1 MELRPK
7 KLQVSLREKKRLI
20 QRVFKLF
27 VNLRYHC
34 LKLAQCND
42 CQLSKGLMSS
52 SNSNLW
58 TSMIDE
64 GISVIKVIRYFGFV
78 VKETYKMSTITIS
91 GMLIRLWCLIR
102 GNSSAFKVA
111 IGNKMISMT

>member
-1 MELRPK
+1 
-7 KLQVSLREKKRLI
+7 
-20 QRVFKLF
+20 
-27 VNLRYHC
+27 
-34 LKLAQCND
+34 
-42 CQLSKGLMSS
+42 MSS

-64 GISVIKVIRYFGFV
+64 GISVI
-78 VKETYKMSTITIS
+78 KETYKMSTITIS

-111 IGNKMISMT
+111 IGNKNDIDDLKEVIPTHSMEKASKETLLEYYALPLSPQFPSCHPSPSRS